1 MPKRA
6 MDSSFKEEEKPT
18 ENRYNEKKRRYR
30 DLSHEPMITKINPSG
45 VNKFPEQVFKNLA
58 KAKNHYEKHKKII
71 GSWDSQL

>member
-1 MPKRA
+1 
-6 MDSSFKEEEKPT
+6 
-18 ENRYNEKKRRYR
+18 
-30 DLSHEPMITKINPSG
+30 MITKINPSG